1 MKPTNT
7 SPDHED
13 TRIGDAT
20 SGVVTTV
27 VRQHDLGIGV
37 SGMDESWIKLYR
49 RIESSEIWRMKPD
62 YFKLWVFLLIRAAR
76 KPRTTTVNGVPVTL
90 NKGDVLMSVEAIAL
104 ACKVSEQTVRSF
116 LKWCNRSN
124 MIVKQKS
131 HGVTHLSICNYS
143 RLQESGA
150 TEVKQKSIKS
160 ATEVQL
166 SREEEVKKVRREE
179 DKTSYSTALSSGE
192 LIAELRQNDGGT
204 FPIHAQ
210 QVTRWAE
217 LYPAVDV
224 IAELRKMMGWLD
236 ANPTKRKTRSGM
248 MRFATN
254 WLSKQQDKGGSN
266 AAGTNKR
273 TIGDRVGSV
282 DGVSYLQR
290 IAETTQR
297 ITTTKHVSDGHGS
310 RPTDALAAQ
319 SQDRGRTGAD
329 GIHHSD
335 AD

>member
-104 ACKVSEQTVRSF
+104 SCKVSEQTVRSF

-143 RLQESGA
+143 RLQESSA

-166 SREEEVKKVRREE
+166 SREEEVKKKKDNKE
-179 DKTSYSTALSSGE
+179 DSGAAHRTRPSNLSEAVEYFATLGMPADEAQRFTDYYTANGWKVGRNPMKDWKAAARNWRKGFTDKQAQSGNTAARTQPTGMPAQVIEIANRPKLSSE
-192 LIAELRQNDGGT
+192 TVEAFKQ
-204 FPIHAQ
+204 A
-210 QVTRWAE
+210 
-217 LYPAVDV
+217 Y
-224 IAELRKMMGWLD
+224 
-236 ANPTKRKTRSGM
+236 
-248 MRFATN
+248 
-254 WLSKQQDKGGSN
+254 LSK
-266 AAGTNKR
+266 
-273 TIGDRVGSV
+273 
-282 DGVSYLQR
+282 VSPD
-290 IAETTQR
+290 E
-297 ITTTKHVSDGHGS
+297 
-310 RPTDALAAQ
+310 
-319 SQDRGRTGAD
+319 
-329 GIHHSD
+329 
-335 AD
+335 